1 MEADLFYFSVLLL
14 PDTGINFVL
23 LPSNAK
29 QEQRVLDF
37 LHGSKSAVMSVKKRL
52 SLSDARF
59 DKLICSGSRCTV
71 KRSCSPPF

>member
-1 MEADLFYFSVLLL
+1 MERDLFYFSVLLL

-23 LPSNAK
+23 LPSNAE

-37 LHGSKSAVMSVKKRL
+37 LLGSKSAVMSVKKML

-59 DKLICSGSRCTV
+59 DNVIVLVHIAL
-71 KRSCSPPF
+71 